1 MKPGDLV
8 RFKEGTLVF
17 KRRGETYALI
27 ARVVDIK
34 DTNLKYIY
42 LVMPTGEIQ
51 ARRFDDV
58 EVVDETR

>member
-27 ARVVDIK
+27 TQVITIK
-34 DTNLKYIY
+34 GTNLKYIY
-42 LVMPTGEIQ
+42 LLMPTNEIQ
-51 ARRFDDV
+51 TRRIDDV
-58 EVVDETR
+58 EVVIEAG